1 MREVVEHRGAV
12 LLIAL
17 DDYDN
22 VFMVR
27 QYRHPVGRVLLELP
41 AGTIDEGEQPEV
53 CAVRE
58 LREETGFRPRSLE
71 SLGGFFLSPGYSNE
85 YIHLFLATGVE
96 EAPLEHGRRGRP
108 ARPAHSF
115 RRGVAP
121 YRQRR
126 DTRRE
131 VDSGALALRA
141 APGSDVVRLASP
153 DAGAARSTHRRPTI
167 QHRPRAIAGPRFA
180 RPSPNLATAPSGPS
194 PLSLNWR
201 LSTLCPIMWT
211 RSALKPQVAS
221 SSTPAA
227 V

>member
-17 DDYDN
+17 DDDDN

-85 YIHLFLATGVE
+85 YIHLFLATGLE
-96 EAPLEHGRRGRP
+96 EAPL
-108 ARPAHSF
+108 
-115 RRGVAP
+115 
-121 YRQRR
+121 
-126 DTRRE
+126 DTGDEEDLRALRIPFDE
-131 VDSGALALRA
+131 ALRLVDSGEIRDAKSIAALLLFAR
-141 APGSDVVRLASP
+141 RRASP
-153 DAGAARSTHRRPTI
+153 RCVMQFDTRMRS
-167 QHRPRAIAGPRFA
+167 PRIGPREPVTSSWHPK
-180 RPSPNLATAPSGPS
+180 R
-194 PLSLNWR
+194 
-201 LSTLCPIMWT
+201 LCPIM
-211 RSALKPQVAS
+211 
-221 SSTPAA
+221 
-227 V
+227 